1 MKHIVQEILLVL
13 VITIISVT
21 AAFFIAHSVQSEPL
35 QLNDTWSH
43 SSKGHPTIYNTG
55 DSSAIDGELKE
66 RL

>member
-13 VITIISVT
+13 VITIISV
-21 AAFFIAHSVQSEPL
+21 AAALFIAHSVQSEPL

-43 SSKGHPTIYNTG
+43 SSKGHPTIYNTD
-55 DSSAIDGELKE
+55 DSSVIDGELKE